1 MITLIKKR
9 DGMPVK
15 SGNNVT
21 HQMRMPPVPRLI
33 NEKYSPEKSF
43 VEEIDADMIDDV
55 AELRFKRSAP

>member
-1 MITLIKKR
+1 
-9 DGMPVK
+9 MPVK

-43 VEEIDADMIDDV
+43 VEEIYADMIDDV